1 MENENRR
8 QNECVHYDK
17 VWQRIAP
24 QLNPYPAVRAAGSE
38 SPAPPPEPP
47 EETGC
52 CLSIGS
58 GADPDRLCRF
68 IEEELEDRRRYLA
81 FARCAPHPN
90 ARRILRELA
99 AEEEGHAR
107 RLKGV
112 YYMITGQC
120 YRPDI
125 AMGRI
130 EIPGWCELLRRCYH
144 AETCGGYRYQQ
155 AAQETRDVC
164 LSHILAQISADE
176 YRHAA
181 QLLRLLEGN
190 LLA

>member
-8 QNECVHYDK
+8 QTECVHYDK
-17 VWQRIAP
+17 VWQRVSP
-24 QLNPYPAVRAAGSE
+24 QLNPYPAVRAADMGDP
-38 SPAPPPEPP
+38 PAPRPP
-47 EETGC
+47 EEEGC
-52 CLSIGS
+52 CLSPGS
-58 GADPDRLCRF
+58 GADPAQLCRF
-68 IEEELEDRRRYLA
+68 IEEELETRRRYLT
-81 FARCAPHPN
+81 FARCAPSPN
-90 ARRILRELA
+90 ARRILREIA

-107 RLKGV
+107 KLMGV
-112 YYMITGQC
+112 YYMITGQR

-125 AMGRI
+125 AVGRI
-130 EIPGWCELLRRCYH
+130 EIPAWCELLRRCYH

-164 LSHILAQISADE
+164 LSHILAQLSADE

>member
-8 QNECVHYDK
+8 QPECVHYDK
-17 VWQRIAP
+17 VWQRVSP
-24 QLNPYPAVRAAGSE
+24 QLNPYPAVRAAGTGDA
-38 SPAPPPEPP
+38 PAPQPP

-52 CLSIGS
+52 CLSPGS

-68 IEEELEDRRRYLA
+68 IEENLEARRRYLT
-81 FARCAPHPN
+81 FARCAPNPN
-90 ARRILRELA
+90 ARRILREIA
-99 AEEEGHAR
+99 AEEENHAR
-107 RLKGV
+107 RLMGV
-112 YYMITGQC
+112 CYMITGQR

-125 AMGRI
+125 PVGHI
-130 EIPGWCELLRRCYH
+130 EVPAWCELLRRCYH
-144 AETCGGYRYQQ
+144 AETCSGYRYQQ
-155 AAQETRDVC
+155 AAQETRDIC
-164 LSHILAQISADE
+164 LSHILAQLSADE

>member
-17 VWQRIAP
+17 VWQRVAP
-24 QLNPYPAVRAAGSE
+24 QLNPYPAVRAAGDGT
-38 SPAPPPEPP
+38 PAPPPELP
-47 EETGC
+47 EEAGC
-52 CLSIGS
+52 CLSVGS
-58 GADPDRLCRF
+58 GADPGQLCRF
-68 IEEELEDRRRYLA
+68 IETELEVRRSYLA
-81 FARCAPHPN
+81 FARCAPNPN
-90 ARRILRELA
+90 ARRILREIA

-107 RLKGV
+107 RLMGV

-125 AMGRI
+125 SMGRM
-130 EIPGWCELLRRCYH
+130 EIPAWCELLRRCYH
-144 AETCGGYRYQQ
+144 AETCSGYRYQQ